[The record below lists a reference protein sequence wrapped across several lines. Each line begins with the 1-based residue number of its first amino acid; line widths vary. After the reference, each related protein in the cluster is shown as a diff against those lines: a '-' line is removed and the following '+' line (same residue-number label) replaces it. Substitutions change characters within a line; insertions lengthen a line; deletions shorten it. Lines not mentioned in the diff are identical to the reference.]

1 MNINLQNL
9 LSIYTYKSERK
20 SWSSKTPRP
29 VSVVSYQVDG
39 HYDHTFPFG
48 VLEVKKDCIFTI
60 NPKDPYVVERVT
72 DGYSICFTFNSD
84 TPIPTEL
91 IDCSADPRFLI
102 LFRKLL
108 KYKNLSDEST
118 YYMAQSV
125 AYEILALIA
134 EKRNAGYY
142 QVSKNKPFI
151 ELRDYLTENFGDSTL
166 DVNAL
171 TEKYGFSD
179 KYFRERF
186 RELFGSTPTQY
197 LIGLRL
203 NEAARLLL
211 GGSHTVGEV
220 AEAVG
225 FSDIYYFSRLF
236 KKRFGCPPVS
246 LKNRDETIL

>member
-1 MNINLQNL
+1 M
-9 LSIYTYKSERK
+9 
-20 SWSSKTPRP
+20 
-29 VSVVSYQVDG
+29 
-39 HYDHTFPFG
+39 
-48 VLEVKKDCIFTI
+48 
-60 NPKDPYVVERVT
+60 PK
-72 DGYSICFTFNSD
+72 
-84 TPIPTEL
+84 
-91 IDCSADPRFLI
+91 
-102 LFRKLL
+102 
-108 KYKNLSDEST
+108 
-118 YYMAQSV
+118 
-125 AYEILALIA
+125 
-134 EKRNAGYY
+134 KRNAGYY

-179 KYFRERF
+179 KYFRDRF

-225 FSDIYYFSRLF
+225 FSDIYYFSHLF